1 MLVSKILQSK
11 GDDGVLSV
19 SSSSTIADAVKILGE
34 RRIGTVVIS
43 DDGQVPLGIL
53 SERDVVRIIATKG
66 AAVLQD
72 SVADHMTKRL
82 VTCERDNTVQQILA
96 TMTEKRFRHMPVV
109 ENGVMVG
116 IITLG
121 DAVKAQLTELE
132 MEKDALQGM
141 IAGY

>member
-19 SSSSTIADAVKILGE
+19 TSSATVSDAIKILGE
-34 RRIGTVVIS
+34 RRIGTVVVS
-43 DDGQVPLGIL
+43 DDGQVPMGIL
-53 SERDVVRIIATKG
+53 SERDIVRIIATKG
-66 AAVLQD
+66 ASVLQD
-72 SVADHMTKRL
+72 SVADHMTKNL
-82 VTCERDNTVQQILA
+82 VTCQRDHTVQQILA
-96 TMTEKRFRHMPVV
+96 TMTQRRFRHMPVV

-121 DAVKAQLTELE
+121 DAVKAQLSELE